1 MATRI
6 TLLLQNYRIILSFT
20 ELYYHSCF
28 AQLAH
33 LNVNSSVSKL
43 KLCLNKLHLRMSILV
58 ATTRSPFF
66 PLNGWECNGTRSMEI
81 SIHIAQWTISRDHNQ
96 PIKWLLFNI
105 VLYKFRL

>member
-1 MATRI
+1 
-6 TLLLQNYRIILSFT
+6 
-20 ELYYHSCF
+20 
-28 AQLAH
+28 
-33 LNVNSSVSKL
+33 
-43 KLCLNKLHLRMSILV
+43 MSILV

-105 VLYKFRL
+105 VLYKFRLCPFANHLQSNRCTVCHADMTLDELQTNFAVLVAPKLRLMTLY